1 MLVCKEVEAACAP
14 SCMRKILIGQEME
27 TDSTEVETDSTE
39 METDSTEV
47 ETDSTEIETDSTE
60 IETDSTEMETDS
72 TEVETDSTVS
82 LCMCDTPLKRVWDTR
97 PMLEGGSFICAC
109 KLVHF
114 RWQLIPTAVKCAP
127 F

>member
-39 METDSTEV
+39 M
-47 ETDSTEIETDSTE
+47 ETDSTE